1 MLFTIYRYNLFKSAV
16 MKDLLSKQALEYHSK
31 GKPGK
36 VEVVPTKP
44 YRTQKDLSLA
54 YTPGVAVPCLEIEKN
69 KDDAYKYT
77 DKGNLVAVISNG
89 TAVLGLGNIGA
100 IAGKPVMEGK
110 GLLFKIFAD
119 IDVFDIE
126 VDEHNIDDFVK
137 TVKAISPTFGGINLE
152 DIKAPE
158 CFEIEN
164 KLKAALDIP
173 VMHDDQHGTAI
184 ITGAGLLNALELVG
198 KDIKDIKLFVSG
210 AGAAAC
216 ACTRMYV
223 QLGVDINN
231 VIMADIDGVLT
242 KDRTDL
248 SVVNREFATDKNIK
262 TMEEGIKGADVFLG
276 LSAGGI
282 LKPAMLKTM
291 AKDPIVF
298 AMANPNPE
306 ISYEDAMAARK
317 DLIFATGRSD
327 YPNQI
332 NNVLGFPYIFRGAL
346 DVRAKAINEEM
357 KMAAV
362 YSIASLAKEPV
373 PDIVKKAY
381 NNNEMAFGREYIV
394 PIPMDPRLIE
404 YVAPAVAKAAM
415 DSGVAR
421 KPIVDWEA
429 YKEELLARMGIDH
442 AIMRAMLAKAKS
454 NPKKVVFSDAN
465 NVNVLHAARI
475 VKDEGIAFPLLVG
488 FKNRITK
495 IALENKI
502 DISDFEIIDNTDDSV
517 KEQRNRYAELFFHK
531 RARSGISMVGA
542 ERLMLDKNYFGAA
555 MVESGDVDAMIS
567 GVTSPYPDVIRPALQ
582 IVGKRDDV
590 NKIAGMYMLRTKKGP
605 YFFADTTINRRP
617 SAEDL
622 VDISLLAKE
631 KVEEFGVE
639 PVMAILSYSNFGS
652 VSGYSA
658 KNAKEAITILHQK
671 HSEVMIDGE
680 MQANFALNKDI
691 RMQRYPFSKL
701 GDKDVNTLIFPNLSS
716 GNITY
721 KVMQEIGSS
730 EAIGPIVMGLKK
742 PIHVL
747 QLSSSVREIVDMVTI
762 AVVDAQKLD

>member
-1 MLFTIYRYNLFKSAV
+1 M
-16 MKDLLSKQALEYHSK
+16 SKITKQDALDYHAQ
-31 GKPGK
+31 GRPGK
-36 VEVVPTKP
+36 IQVVPTKH
-44 YRTQKDLSLA
+44 YRTQRDLSLA
-54 YTPGVAVPCLEIEKN
+54 YTPGVADPCLEIEKN
-69 KDDAYKYT
+69 PEDAYKYT
-77 DKGNLVAVISNG
+77 AKGNLVAVISNG

-100 IAGKPVMEGK
+100 MAGKPVMEGK
-110 GLLFKIFAD
+110 GLLFKIFSD

-126 VDEHNIDDFVK
+126 VDEENIDDFIK

-164 KLKAALDIP
+164 RLKEALDIP

-184 ITGAGLLNALELVG
+184 ITGAGLINALEITG

-231 VIMADIDGVLT
+231 IIMSDVNGILT

-248 SVVNREFATDKNIK
+248 SVVNRAFATDKNIK
-262 TMEEGIKGADVFLG
+262 TMAEGIKGADVFLG
-276 LSAGGI
+276 LSAGGV
-282 LKPAMLKTM
+282 LKPEMLKTM
-291 AKDPIVF
+291 AKEPIVF
-298 AMANPNPE
+298 AMANPTPE
-306 ISYEDAMAARK
+306 ISYEDAMATRN

-346 DVRAKAINEEM
+346 DVRATAINEEM

-362 YSIASLAKEPV
+362 YAIAALAKEPV

-381 NNNEMAFGREYIV
+381 NKVNMSFGKEYIV
-394 PIPMDPRLIE
+394 PIPLDPRLIE
-404 YVAPAVAKAAM
+404 FVPPAIAKAAM

-421 KPIVDWEA
+421 HHINDWDA
-429 YKEELLARMGIDH
+429 YKEELLERMGIDH
-442 AIMRAMLAKAKS
+442 RIMRSMTAKAKL
-454 NPKKVVFSDAN
+454 NPRKVVFSDAF
-465 NVNVLHAARI
+465 NVNVLQAARI
-475 VKDEGIAFPLLVG
+475 IKDEGIAFPILVG
-488 FKNRITK
+488 LKKRINK
-495 IALENKI
+495 LAIDNKI
-502 DISDFEIIDNTDDSV
+502 DISDFEIIDNTAESV
-517 KEQRNRYAELFFHK
+517 KEQRTKYAKIIFKK

-542 ERLMLDKNYFGAA
+542 ERLMFDKNYFGAA
-555 MVESGDVDAMIS
+555 MVESGDVDAMIG
-567 GVTSPYPDVIRPALQ
+567 GVTTPYADVIRPALQ

-605 YFFADTTINRRP
+605 YFFADTSINMHP
-617 SAEDL
+617 TAEDL
-622 VDISLLAKE
+622 VDISLLTKE
-631 KVEEFGVE
+631 KVEGFGVE
-639 PVMAILSYSNFGS
+639 PVMAVLSYSNFGS
-652 VSGYSA
+652 AVGNSS
-658 KNAKEAITILHQK
+658 KNVKKAISILHK
-671 HSEVMIDGE
+671 NYPEMIIDGE
-680 MQANFALNKDI
+680 MQANFALNKDLRI
-691 RMQRYPFSKL
+691 ERYPFTKL
-701 GDKDVNTLIFPNLSS
+701 GNKDVNTLIFPNLSS

-747 QLSSSVREIVDMVTI
+747 QLSSSVREIVDMATI
-762 AVVDAQKLD
+762 AVVDAQEL

>member
-1 MLFTIYRYNLFKSAV
+1 MAKVTK
-16 MKDLLSKQALEYHSK
+16 KEALNYHAN
-31 GKPGK
+31 GRPGK
-36 VEVVPTKP
+36 IQVVPTKHH
-44 YRTQKDLSLA
+44 RTQRDLSLA
-54 YTPGVAVPCLEIEKN
+54 YTPGVADPCLEIEKRPE
-69 KDDAYKYT
+69 DAYKYT
-77 DKGNLVAVISNG
+77 AKGNLVGVISNG
-89 TAVLGLGNIGA
+89 TAVLGLGDIGA
-100 IAGKPVMEGK
+100 VAGKPVMEGK
-110 GLLFKIFAD
+110 GLLFKIFSD

-126 VDEHNIDDFVK
+126 VDETNIDDFVK
-137 TVKAISPTFGGINLE
+137 TVKAIAPTFGGINLE

-164 KLKAALDIP
+164 RLKEALDIP

-184 ITGAGLLNALELVG
+184 ITGAGLINALELVG

-231 VIMADIDGVLT
+231 ILMADVNGILT
-242 KDRTDL
+242 KNRTDL
-248 SVVNREFATDKNIK
+248 SIVNKDFATDKDIK
-262 TMEEGIKGADVFLG
+262 TLSEGIKGADVFLG
-276 LSAGGI
+276 LSAGGV
-282 LKPAMLKTM
+282 LKPEMLASM
-291 AKDPIVF
+291 APNPIVF
-298 AMANPNPE
+298 AMANPTPE
-306 ISYEDAMAARK
+306 ISYEEAMATRN

-346 DVRAKAINEEM
+346 DVRATAINEEM

-362 YSIASLAKEPV
+362 YAIAALAKEPV

-381 NNNEMAFGREYIV
+381 NNTDMSFGKEYIV
-394 PIPMDPRLIE
+394 PIPLDPRLIE
-404 YVAPAVAKAAM
+404 FVPPAIAKAAM

-421 KPIVDWEA
+421 KPIKDWDA
-429 YKEELLARMGIDH
+429 YKEELLERMGIDH
-442 AIMRAMLAKAKS
+442 RIMRGMTAKAKS

-465 NVNVLHAARI
+465 SKNVLQAARI
-475 VKDEGIAFPLLVG
+475 VKDEQIAFPILVG
-488 FKNRITK
+488 DNARINK
-495 IALENKI
+495 LASENNIKV
-502 DISDFEIIDNTDDSV
+502 SDFEIVDNTSDIN
-517 KEQRNRYAELFFHK
+517 KEQRSKYAKLFFNK

-567 GVTSPYPDVIRPALQ
+567 GITSPYVDVIRPALQ

-605 YFFADTTINRRP
+605 YFFADTTINMDP
-617 SAEDL
+617 SSEDL

-639 PVMAILSYSNFGS
+639 PVMAMLSYSNFGS
-652 VSGYSA
+652 ANGTSSEKA
-658 KNAKEAITILHQK
+658 KKAISLLHENHPDIL
-671 HSEVMIDGE
+671 IDGE
-680 MQANFALNKDI
+680 MQANFALNKEL
-691 RMQRYPFSKL
+691 RNERYPFTKL
-701 GDKDVNTLIFPNLSS
+701 GDKDVNTLIFPSLSS

-747 QLSSSVREIVDMVTI
+747 QLSSSVREIVDMATI
-762 AVVDAQKLD
+762 AVVDAQQLEN

>member
-1 MLFTIYRYNLFKSAV
+1 MASVT
-16 MKDLLSKQALEYHSK
+16 KQDALDYHAQ
-31 GKPGK
+31 GRPGK
-36 VEVVPTKP
+36 IQVTPTKHH
-44 YRTQKDLSLA
+44 RTQRDLSLA
-54 YTPGVAVPCLEIEKN
+54 YTPGVADPCLEIEKN
-69 KDDAYKYT
+69 PEDAYKYT
-77 DKGNLVAVISNG
+77 TKGNLVAVISNG

-110 GLLFKIFAD
+110 GLLFKIFSD

-126 VDEHNIDDFVK
+126 VDEKNIDDFVR
-137 TVKAISPTFGGINLE
+137 TVIAIAPTFGGINLE

-158 CFEIEN
+158 CFEIETR
-164 KLKAALDIP
+164 LKEALDIP

-184 ITGAGLLNALELVG
+184 ISGAGLINAIELVG

-216 ACTRMYV
+216 ACTKMYV

-231 VIMADIDGVLT
+231 ILMADINGILT

-248 SVVNREFATDKNIK
+248 SAVNKAFATDKDIK

-282 LKPAMLKTM
+282 LKPHMLKSM

-298 AMANPNPE
+298 AMANPVSE
-306 ISYEDAMAARK
+306 ISYEDAMETRK

-346 DVRAKAINEEM
+346 DVRATTINEEM

-362 YSIASLAKEPV
+362 YSIAALAKEPV

-381 NNNEMAFGREYIV
+381 NKKEQSFGREYIV
-394 PIPMDPRLIE
+394 PTPLDPRLIE
-404 YVAPAVAKAAM
+404 RVPIAIAKAAIK
-415 DSGVAR
+415 SGVAR
-421 KPIVDWEA
+421 KQITDWEA
-429 YKEELLARMGIDH
+429 YKEELLTRMGTDH
-442 AIMRAMLAKAKS
+442 AIMRGMTLKAKAD
-454 NPKKVVFSDAN
+454 PRRVVFSDAN
-465 NVNVLHAARI
+465 NLNVLQAARLI
-475 VKDEGIAFPLLVG
+475 KDEGIAFPILVG
-488 FKNRITK
+488 NK
-495 IALENKI
+495 NKI
-502 DISDFEIIDNTDDSV
+502 SKLASVNNINISNLNIIDNKSDELSEKRV
-517 KEQRNRYAELFFHK
+517 QYAKLLFKK
-531 RARSGISMVGA
+531 RARDGVSMIRA
-542 ERLMLDKNYFGAA
+542 ERLMHDKNYFGAA

-567 GVTSPYPDVIRPALQ
+567 GVTSLYAEAIRPALQ

-605 YFFADTTINRRP
+605 YFLADTSINMHP
-617 SAEDL
+617 TADDL
-622 VDISLLAKE
+622 VDITLLTKE
-631 KVEEFGVE
+631 KVEEFGVS
-639 PVMAILSYSNFGS
+639 PVMAMLSYSNFGS
-652 VSGYSA
+652 VSG
-658 KNAKEAITILHQK
+658 EASLKTKKAISILHK
-671 HSEVMIDGE
+671 EHANVLIDGE
-680 MQANFALNKDI
+680 MQANFALNKEL
-691 RMQRYPFSKL
+691 RMERFPFSKL
-701 GDKDVNTLIFPNLSS
+701 GNRDVNTLIFPDLTS

-721 KVMQEIGSS
+721 KTMQEIGSS

-747 QLSSSVREIVDMVTI
+747 QLSSSVREIVDMATI
-762 AVVDAQKLD
+762 AVVDAQELE